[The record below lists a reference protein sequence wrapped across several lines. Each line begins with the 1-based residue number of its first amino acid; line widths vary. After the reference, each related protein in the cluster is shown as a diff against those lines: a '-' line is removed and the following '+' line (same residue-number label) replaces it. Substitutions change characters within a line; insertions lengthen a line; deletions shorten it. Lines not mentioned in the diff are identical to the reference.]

1 MAGRLSIRRI
11 SPYRMKPLRLRR
23 WDCPLS
29 SPTLAMED
37 KRVAMPVDE
46 NRAEQ
51 ISDLCH
57 CLQPAG
63 RRLIRDLA
71 LVEGMLTIV

>member
-1 MAGRLSIRRI
+1 
-11 SPYRMKPLRLRR
+11 
-23 WDCPLS
+23 
-29 SPTLAMED
+29 MED

>member
-1 MAGRLSIRRI
+1 
-11 SPYRMKPLRLRR
+11 
-23 WDCPLS
+23 
-29 SPTLAMED
+29 MED

-51 ISDLCH
+51 ISDFCR

-63 RRLIRDLA
+63 RRLIRDLV